1 MLTIKYLKESGSLMM
16 KIINYIGKTKSKR
29 GLSILHNG
37 MLNRYKRGFG
47 GCSPDKKNEM
57 KLAQVVNVVKDKF

>member
-1 MLTIKYLKESGSLMM
+1 MLTIKYIKEIGSMMM

-37 MLNRYKRGFG
+37 ILNRYEG
-47 GCSPDKKNEM
+47 GSGEHPPIKKM
-57 KLAQVVNVVKDKF
+57 KQFSSGKGM

>member
-29 GLSILHNG
+29 GLSILQNG
-37 MLNRYKRGFG
+37 ILNRYNG
-47 GCSPDKKNEM
+47 GSGEHPPIKKNEM
-57 KLAQVVNVVKDKF
+57 KKMKQANVVKKY